1 MLGREEKLGMSEVVK
16 GSIADTK
23 GGSSRDFNRIGKTER
38 QARGKR
44 QEDICHMWS

>member
-1 MLGREEKLGMSEVVK
+1 MLGREEKLGMSKVVE

-23 GGSSRDFNRIGKTER
+23 GGSSRDFNHTSKTER

-44 QEDICHMWS
+44 LENM